1 MKGSLIK
8 QHRKYKNM
16 TLEELASGICSV
28 SYLSKIEHDTINASD
43 EIYRLL
49 GERLNIKLTDINQ
62 EFDESIH
69 QQLLE
74 WHEIIQRRDLQ
85 LMKECFQKCTDALES
100 NQNTELNH
108 LYTIVKARHTMKL
121 NEGPLSDEDL
131 KEIDDLYPYTNDEYK
146 FFYHKT
152 VGIHYL
158 LKNHQLKNAL
168 HHFHKT
174 EDLLKKLPFTDS
186 ETYFHLALT
195 YSQSRAAVESNYY
208 AQTALE
214 GYIKDFDYSRIVDTY
229 MTIALNYRA
238 LEIYP
243 IAEEYFLK
251 LKKISK
257 YHLTSID
264 EIRVYHN
271 LGYVYANQERFS
283 EALELLECAHKIA
296 LENNDGYYFVNTTR
310 LLASTHY
317 YAGNKEEAWRY
328 IEIGEKK
335 AEEYNN
341 QTYIYKFF
349 ILKNTMLE
357 KTQENFFLEKLEN
370 EIIPYSRE
378 NNEYG
383 DYKNYCEMLGNLYYE
398 KRMYKKAAIYF
409 KEVNNYRKTQKKD
422 LL

>member
-8 QHRKYKNM
+8 QHRKFKNM

-74 WHEIIQRRDLQ
+74 WHEVIQRRDLQ
-85 LMKECFQKCTDALES
+85 LMEEYFRKCTDALKS

-121 NEGPLSDEDL
+121 NEGPLSDEDF
-131 KEIDDLYPYTNDEYK
+131 KEIDDLYPYTKDEYK

-174 EDLLKKLPFTDS
+174 EELLKKLPFTDS
-186 ETYFHLALT
+186 ESYFHLALT

-214 GYIKDFDYSRIVDTY
+214 GYIKDFDYERIVDTY
-229 MTIALNYRA
+229 MIIALNYRA

-243 IAEEYFLK
+243 IAEEYFKK

-257 YHLTSID
+257 YHLKSMD
-264 EIRVYHN
+264 ERRIYHN
-271 LGYVYANQERFS
+271 LGYIYANQEKYEAALEFS
-283 EALELLECAHKIA
+283 EKAHSMTLEIKDH
-296 LENNDGYYFVNTTR
+296 YFYVNTIYS
-310 LLASTHY
+310 LASTHY
-317 YAGNKEEAWRY
+317 YAGNTDKAWEF
-328 IEIGEKK
+328 IEKGEKSS
-335 AEEYNN
+335 EEYEI
-341 QTYIYKFF
+341 QFFKYKFF
-349 ILKNTMLE
+349 VLRNTVLDKTLE
-357 KTQENFFLEKLEN
+357 DSFIDTLEN
-370 EIIPYSRE
+370 EIIPYFRE
-378 NNEYG
+378 HNEYG
-383 DYKNYCEMLGNLYYE
+383 SYKNYCEMLGNLYYE